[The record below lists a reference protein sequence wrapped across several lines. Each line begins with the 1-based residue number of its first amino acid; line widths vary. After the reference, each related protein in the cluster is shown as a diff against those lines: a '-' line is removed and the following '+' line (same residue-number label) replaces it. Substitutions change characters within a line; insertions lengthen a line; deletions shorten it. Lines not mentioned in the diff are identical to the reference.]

1 MTASRGNRPTE
12 AKRLSTIG
20 LLAIILGLVMACSD
34 DTSNPAAT
42 KEQRLI
48 GKWDLRAVKDLD
60 EVEFS
65 YTFNR
70 DGIAINTVGGEFLTA
85 LRNIEELDEDVVAE
99 LEKLQGIDGGDLE
112 WRGTWT
118 ARGDS
123 LDIRFDSVAISL
135 FGRIP
140 LIGKISV
147 PVYSQELEESEI
159 VELGFRC
166 TVLTPTELT
175 LQGRSLTAGVTPD
188 IGAVDPAHTQALG
201 SVGEEGV
208 RLVGERLLSLIRD
221 NSLDE
226 FEFTRD

>member
-1 MTASRGNRPTE
+1 MAPDRGHRPTN
-12 AKRLSTIG
+12 AGGLSIIG
-20 LLAIILGLVMACSD
+20 LLAITLGLVVACSD
-34 DTSNPAAT
+34 DTPNPAAA

-60 EVEFS
+60 DVEFS
-65 YTFNR
+65 YTFSR
-70 DGIAINTVGGEFLTA
+70 DGTAINTVGGEILTA
-85 LRNIEELDEDVVAE
+85 LRNMEELDEDVVAE
-99 LEKLQGIDGGDLE
+99 LDKLQGIDGGDLE

-118 ARGDS
+118 TRGDS

-140 LIGKISV
+140 VIGKLSV
-147 PVYSQELEESEI
+147 PVYSQELEESEV

-166 TVLTPTELT
+166 AVLTETELT

-188 IGAVDPAHTQALG
+188 VGAVDPAHTQALG
-201 SVGEEGV
+201 NVGEEGV

-221 NSLDE
+221 NDLDE

>member
-1 MTASRGNRPTE
+1 M
-12 AKRLSTIG
+12 
-20 LLAIILGLVMACSD
+20 
-34 DTSNPAAT
+34 
-42 KEQRLI
+42 
-48 GKWDLRAVKDLD
+48 
-60 EVEFS
+60 
-65 YTFNR
+65 
-70 DGIAINTVGGEFLTA
+70 
-85 LRNIEELDEDVVAE
+85 
-99 LEKLQGIDGGDLE
+99 EKLQGIDGGDLE

-201 SVGEEGV
+201 SVGKEGV